1 MSSSR
6 RDFLTNSGMVAVS
19 AYGAMSFD
27 AIAAQAAD
35 PNKEWSKQS
44 TASPDDWRQKPTLVC
59 IYLRGGADSLH
70 AFVPVGDSSYY
81 QFRPTI
87 AIPAKAGNGNRN
99 GALADVFKDKYWG
112 LNPYMKSLAPLFEQN
127 MVVPIINTGSPDG
140 TRSHFEAQDYM
151 ERGAPGNKRIT
162 QGWLNRY
169 LWLSRKKTDAPLRG
183 LSARNL
189 LPRALRGKYPVL
201 AGNNKCDDMN
211 TFEDLYS
218 MDNMVNKSAR
228 TGAGDI
234 KGSSLEDIP
243 TDDAE
248 AKKLKQQLTAEWA
261 RDVITESG
269 QNAVER
275 MKALEQANKTP
286 ISADAKYPGG
296 GGLAPQLITIA
307 KCIKANVGLEV
318 AQADYGGWDSHR
330 GQGGVDGNVSR
341 MLGHVSDCIA
351 AFMRDLGDR
360 ANKVQVLVMSEFG
373 REVKENGSNG
383 TDHGRGGFMLAVG
396 GPALVKGN
404 RNMWGTWNGLA
415 EMNYGRFQPVKTD
428 FRDVFAESLQKM
440 FHFDVAKQPEM
451 FPGYGGMASSQLNY
465 LTQIPKA

>member
-1 MSSSR
+1 MGSSR
-6 RDFLTNSGMVAVS
+6 RDFLTNSGMVALT
-19 AYGAMSFD
+19 AYGAVSMD
-27 AIAAQAAD
+27 AIRAQAQSD
-35 PNKEWSKQS
+35 PNKTPTGSV
-44 TASPDDWRQKPTLVC
+44 DDWRQKPTLVC
-59 IYLRGGADSLH
+59 IYLRGGADALH
-70 AFVPVGDSSYY
+70 AFVPVGDSAYY

-99 GALADVFKDKYWG
+99 AALTDVLADKYWG
-112 LNPYMKSLAPLFEQN
+112 LNPYMKSLAPLFEQG
-127 MVVPIINTGSPDG
+127 MVAPIQNVGSPDG

-169 LWLSRKKTDAPLRG
+169 LWLTRKKTDAPLRG

-189 LPRALRGKYPVL
+189 LPRSLRGKYPVL
-201 AGNNKCDDMN
+201 AGNNKCDDMD

-218 MDNMVNKSAR
+218 MDNMVNKSSR
-228 TGAGDI
+228 EGAGNI
-234 KGSSLEDIP
+234 KGSSLDDIP

-248 AKKLKQQLTAEWA
+248 MKALKKQLTAEWA

-269 QNAVER
+269 TNAVER

-286 ISADAKYPGG
+286 ISADAKYPG

-360 ANKVQVLVMSEFG
+360 SNKVLVLVMSEFG

-383 TDHGRGGFMLAVG
+383 TDHGRAGMMLAVG
-396 GPALVKGN
+396 GPELVKGQKKQ
-404 RNMWGTWNGLA
+404 MWGTWNGLA

-428 FRDVFAESLQKM
+428 FRDVFSESLGKM
-440 FHFDVAKQPEM
+440 FHFDVSKNADM
-451 FPGYGGMASSQLNY
+451 FPGYGGLKASQLNF
-465 LTQIPKA
+465 LNEVPKA

>member
-1 MSSSR
+1 MGSSR
-6 RDFLTNSGMVAVS
+6 RDFLTNSGMVALT
-19 AYGAMSFD
+19 AYGAMSMD
-27 AIAAQAAD
+27 AIRAQA
-35 PNKEWSKQS
+35 QS
-44 TASPDDWRQKPTLVC
+44 EQKAPTGSVDDWRQKPTLVC
-59 IYLRGGADSLH
+59 IYLRGGADALH
-70 AFVPVGDSSYY
+70 AFVPVGDSAYY

-99 GALADVFKDKYWG
+99 AALTDVFADKYWG
-112 LNPYMKSLAPLFEQN
+112 LNPYMKSLVPLFEKGMVAPIQN
-127 MVVPIINTGSPDG
+127 VGSPDG

-151 ERGAPGNKRIT
+151 ERGAPGNKRVT

-189 LPRALRGKYPVL
+189 LPRSLRGKYPVL
-201 AGNNKCDDMN
+201 AGNNKAEDMD

-228 TGAGDI
+228 EGAGNV

-243 TDDAE
+243 TEDAE
-248 AKKLKQQLTAEWA
+248 MKALKKQLTAEWA

-269 QNAVER
+269 TNAVER
-275 MKALEQANKTP
+275 IKALEVAQRTP
-286 ISADAKYPGG
+286 ISADAKYPG

-360 ANKVQVLVMSEFG
+360 SNKVLVLVMSEFG

-383 TDHGRGGFMLAVG
+383 TDHGRAGMMLAVG
-396 GPALVKGN
+396 GPELVKGQKKQ
-404 RNMWGTWNGLA
+404 MWGTWNGMA

-428 FRDVFAESLQKM
+428 FRDVFAESLAKM
-440 FHFDVAKQPEM
+440 FHFDVAKQTEM
-451 FPGYGGMASSQLNY
+451 FPGYAGLKASQLNF
-465 LTQIPKA
+465 LNEVPKA

>member
-1 MSSSR
+1 MGSSR
-6 RDFLTNSGMVAVS
+6 RDFLTNSGMVALT
-19 AYGAMSFD
+19 AYGAVSMD
-27 AIAAQAAD
+27 AIRAQAQSD
-35 PNKEWSKQS
+35 PNKTPTGSV
-44 TASPDDWRQKPTLVC
+44 DDWRQKPTLVC
-59 IYLRGGADSLH
+59 IYLRGGADALH
-70 AFVPVGDSSYY
+70 AFVPVGDSAYY

-87 AIPAKAGNGNRN
+87 AIPAKAGNGNGN
-99 GALADVFKDKYWG
+99 AALTDVLADKYWG
-112 LNPYMKSLAPLFEQN
+112 LNPYMKSLAPLFEQG
-127 MVVPIINTGSPDG
+127 MVAPIQNVGSPDG

-169 LWLSRKKTDAPLRG
+169 LWLTRKKTDAPLRG

-189 LPRALRGKYPVL
+189 LPRSLRGKYPVL
-201 AGNNKCDDMN
+201 AGNNKCDDMD

-218 MDNMVNKSAR
+218 MDNMVNKSSR
-228 TGAGDI
+228 EGAGNI
-234 KGSSLEDIP
+234 KGSSLDDIP

-248 AKKLKQQLTAEWA
+248 MKALKKQLTAEWA

-269 QNAVER
+269 TNAVER

-286 ISADAKYPGG
+286 ISADAKYPG

-360 ANKVQVLVMSEFG
+360 SNKVLVLVMSEFG

-383 TDHGRGGFMLAVG
+383 TDHGRAGMMLAVG
-396 GPALVKGN
+396 GPELVKGQKKQ
-404 RNMWGTWNGLA
+404 MWGTWNGLA

-428 FRDVFAESLQKM
+428 FRDVFSESLGKM
-440 FHFDVAKQPEM
+440 FHFDVSKNADM
-451 FPGYGGMASSQLNY
+451 FPGYGGLKASQLNF
-465 LTQIPKA
+465 LNEVPKA

>member
-1 MSSSR
+1 MGSSR
-6 RDFLTNSGMVAVS
+6 RDFLTNSGMVALT
-19 AYGAMSFD
+19 AYGAMSMD
-27 AIAAQAAD
+27 AIRAQAQSD
-35 PNKEWSKQS
+35 YNKQPTGSV
-44 TASPDDWRQKPTLVC
+44 DDWRQKPTLVC
-59 IYLRGGADSLH
+59 IYLRGGADALH
-70 AFVPVGDSSYY
+70 AFVPVGDSAYY

-87 AIPAKAGNGNRN
+87 AIPAKAGGGNRN
-99 GALADVFKDKYWG
+99 AALTDVFADKYWG
-112 LNPYMKSLAPLFEQN
+112 LNPYMKSLVPLFEKGMVAPIQN
-127 MVVPIINTGSPDG
+127 VGSPDG

-169 LWLSRKKTDAPLRG
+169 LWLTRKKTDAPLRG

-189 LPRALRGKYPVL
+189 LPRSLRGKYPVL
-201 AGNNKCDDMN
+201 AGNNKAEDMN

-228 TGAGDI
+228 EGAGNV

-243 TDDAE
+243 TEDAE
-248 AKKLKQQLTAEWA
+248 MKALKKQLTAEWA

-269 QNAVER
+269 TNAVER
-275 MKALEQANKTP
+275 IKALEVAQRTP
-286 ISADAKYPGG
+286 ISGDAKYPG

-360 ANKVQVLVMSEFG
+360 SNKVLVLVMSEFG

-383 TDHGRGGFMLAVG
+383 TDHGRAGMMLAVG
-396 GPALVKGN
+396 GPELVKGQ
-404 RNMWGTWNGLA
+404 RKQMWGTWNGMA

-428 FRDVFAESLQKM
+428 FRDVFAESLGKM
-440 FHFDVAKQPEM
+440 FHFDVARQTEM
-451 FPGYGGMASSQLNY
+451 FPGYAGLKASQLNF
-465 LTQIPKA
+465 LNEIPKA